1 MAVPSSGV
9 LSLAGIRAELTTN
22 TYNASATVATS
33 LQEASTG
40 SYGTIN
46 TANASADRPN
56 GSVPHSMAEF
66 YAYDH
71 DLSSFADD
79 ISFDL
84 DGSNDYLEGSNS
96 LASAISVTQGSMSVW
111 IKIDSVAANGLVFQ
125 LTAETGS
132 NDQIFLLFNNA
143 AGKIRGAWKGSG
155 SAYTVDSSAGLE
167 GDGNWHHFVMTW
179 FSGDSRTTS
188 NNKVLLYEDGSLQA
202 TKAIGSTVWAETPA
216 IVGFGRNSIQNNG
229 QNWNGHLNDIAVFTD
244 VLTAV
249 EVATIYNSGSPK
261 DESSHSGLLAYY
273 TMENYSNGDTSLADD
288 SSNSYALTIT
298 NSTDIDS
305 SDTP

>member
-1 MAVPSSGV
+1 MAIPSSGT

-22 TYNASATVATS
+22 TYNASATVSTS

-56 GSVPHSMAEF
+56 GSVPHGMSEF

-79 ISFDL
+79 ISFDF
-84 DGSNDYLEGSNS
+84 DGSNDYLEAPNG
-96 LASAISVTQGSMSVW
+96 LAQAISVTQGSMSAWV
-111 IKIDSVAANGLVFQ
+111 KIDSVAANGLIFQ
-125 LTAETGS
+125 VTGEEGA

-155 SAYTVDSSAGLE
+155 TSYTVDSSAGLE

-179 FSGDSRTTS
+179 KSRDTTS
-188 NNKVLLYEDGSLQA
+188 SNNVVKLYEDGSLQA
-202 TKAIGSTVWAETPA
+202 SNTIGSTVWGQTPA
-216 IVGFGRNSIQNNG
+216 IAGFGRNSIQNFGTNF
-229 QNWNGHLNDIAVFTD
+229 NGHINDIAVFSD
-244 VLTAV
+244 ILTAT

-273 TMENYSNGDTSLADD
+273 TMENYSDGDTSLADD
-288 SSNSYALTIT
+288 SSNSYSLTIN

>member
-1 MAVPSSGV
+1 MAIPSSGT

-22 TYNASATVATS
+22 TYNASATVVTS
-33 LQEASTG
+33 LQEASSG

-56 GSVPHSMAEF
+56 GSVPHGMSEF

-71 DLSSFADD
+71 DLSSFSDS

-84 DGSNDYLEGSNS
+84 DGTNDYLEGSGS
-96 LASAISVTQGSMSVW
+96 FAQAWSVSQGSVSVW

-125 LTAETGS
+125 LTAEEGS

-155 SAYTVDSSAGLE
+155 TAYTVDSSAGLE

-179 FSGDSRTTS
+179 KSRDTTS
-188 NNKVLLYEDGSLQA
+188 SNNVVKLYEDGSLQA
-202 TKAIGSTVWAETPA
+202 SNTIGSTVWASTPA
-216 IVGFGRNSIQNNG
+216 VVGFGRNSIQNFG
-229 QNWNGHLNDIAVFTD
+229 QNWNGHLNDIAVFSD
-244 VLTAV
+244 ILTAV

-288 SSNSYALTIT
+288 SSNSYSLTIT

-305 SDTP
+305 TDTP

>member
-22 TYNASATVATS
+22 TYNASATVSTS

-84 DGSNDYLEGSNS
+84 DGSNDYLEGSAN
-96 LASAISVTQGSMSVW
+96 LAQAISVTAGSMSVW
-111 IKIDSVAANGLVFQ
+111 IKIDSVSANGLVFQ
-125 LTAETGS
+125 LTAESGS

-155 SAYTVDSSAGLE
+155 TSYTVDSSAGLE
-167 GDGNWHHFVMTW
+167 GDGNWHHFVLTW
-179 FSGDSRTTS
+179 KSRDRTTS

-202 TKAIGSTVWAETPA
+202 TKAIGSTAWAETPA
-216 IVGFGRNSIQNNG
+216 IVGFGRNSIQNFG

>member
-1 MAVPSSGV
+1 MAIPSSGA
-9 LSLAGIRAELTTN
+9 LSLAGIRAEITTN
-22 TYNASATVATS
+22 TYNASATTLTS
-33 LQEASTG
+33 LQEASAG
-40 SYGTIN
+40 GYGTIN
-46 TANASADRPN
+46 TANASANRPD

-84 DGSNDYLEGSNS
+84 DGTNDYLEGSGT
-96 LASAISVTQGSMSVW
+96 LAQAISVTQGSMSAW
-111 IKIDSVAANGLVFQ
+111 IKIDSVSANALVFQ
-125 LTAETGS
+125 LTGEEGAD
-132 NDQIFLLFNNA
+132 DQIFLLFNNA

-155 SAYTVDSSAGLE
+155 TSYTVDSSSGLE
-167 GDGNWHHFVMTW
+167 GDTNWHHFVLTW
-179 FSGDSRTTS
+179 KSRDTTTS
-188 NNKVLLYEDGSLQA
+188 NNIVRLYQDGSLSQS
-202 TKAIGSTVWAETPA
+202 KAIGTTIWGQTPA
-216 IVGFGRNSIQNNG
+216 VVGFGRNSIQNFG
-229 QNWNGHLNDIAVFTD
+229 QNWNGHINDMAVFND
-244 VLTAV
+244 VLTAT

-261 DESSHSGLLAYY
+261 DESSHSGLIAYY

-288 SSNSYALTIT
+288 SGNEHSLTIN